1 MDNKGRQ
8 RPANNITE
16 IITVLFIIK
25 INLLVS
31 VILFF
36 TKEIYR
42 KKMYRGKKKKKRRR

>member
-1 MDNKGRQ
+1 M
-8 RPANNITE
+8 
-16 IITVLFIIK
+16 ITVLFIIK

-42 KKMYRGKKKKKRRR
+42 KKKKAGDDINLPPRFVLCPENIVS